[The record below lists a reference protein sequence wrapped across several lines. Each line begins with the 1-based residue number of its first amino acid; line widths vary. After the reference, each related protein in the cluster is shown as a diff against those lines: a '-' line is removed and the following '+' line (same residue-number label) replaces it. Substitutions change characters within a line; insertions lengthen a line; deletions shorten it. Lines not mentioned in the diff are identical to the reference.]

1 MIAYPHPGAA
11 AADEAAVAD
20 QVGATR
26 PSVEDEERRELLE
39 GEASH
44 GDSSGKSA
52 DEDDEEEEGEG
63 EIDEQM
69 KRRQLQIQRMQ
80 VEHRRYI
87 KRMRH
92 MEKLYGRLSR
102 VRYITSMG
110 IALVLSSL
118 LLLSFVF
125 LLSVL
130 WDPAKYGVLF
140 NPASLLVKSFGGAV
154 FMIVVVGMVLSIS
167 MMCIFRVGTLLF
179 FLSFYI
185 KSFLFSILLASICT
199 AYPGLLQTVL
209 FSSSP
214 SPSGTTTSSHLSHF
228 NPIPYLLLALALL
241 THGVCTATPHLW
253 AWILLPLM
261 IISQTFLVL
270 FFHPSLLTPPA
281 TGILGSFLALVGS
294 SPTWISFFLLM
305 LLHTFR
311 AGLYSTALNFKRQIS
326 FFRPPNACIIQPPS
340 ATVSPPKAPL
350 HNTATVPSPLVT
362 QPHVQGLAAEHES
375 LQKERLIPASLQNQ
389 ENLTISELAGS
400 ADQSTVPLPP
410 PQSSSGAP
418 TSAADFLS
426 GPPNSGVDTAAST
439 RKNDDP
445 GERTTKR
452 KKSTGHSA
460 VIRNAGDRRRK
471 RTENF
476 RHFLRK
482 IIWRHLLTALG
493 CCCIGTGIL
502 LVSIHLGKN
511 GFKLSSSVPIQ
522 LSTTPP
528 QITEKSFLHL
538 READPGSMVMGDPQ
552 QDSFDSLN
560 NQANEQGENVSDAV
574 GTPRFFRRRK
584 RRIEAT
590 SLSSSR
596 EPITVAL
603 PLGFIEQDAKKLRPP
618 QEEGIPSGGQE
629 DTSEVYVH
637 PVSTGDWNLNQKHP
651 RSFLRRP
658 EPNRSSQG
666 SLFFLRPTSLALA
679 SAFSP
684 SFMSSDLLFHQ
695 FADRESS
702 QRTGRQVDFNKD
714 MSIGV
719 QKKEDKAGLPYSIAS
734 ESIDSLLSFLHLGTE
749 NSQQDLLLPGQPG
762 PSSLLLAGLLIL
774 GCGGVLA
781 SIQIVW
787 LLSTWIDSKLSYT
800 YPYIHTQTYTHTYS
814 YIHTYP
820 HIHIHT
826 YLHTNLLF
834 RLYVLSLQCLAFLLR
849 GFMPTPRQRL
859 VCDVDVCLEKKLSPC
874 L

>member
-11 AADEAAVAD
+11 AADEAAVAGL
-20 QVGATR
+20 VGATL
-26 PSVEDEERRELLE
+26 PSAEDEERRELLE

-52 DEDDEEEEGEG
+52 DEEEVEEGGG
-63 EIDEQM
+63 EIDEQT

-110 IALVLSSL
+110 IALLLSSL
-118 LLLSFVF
+118 LLLSLFF

-130 WDPAKYGVLF
+130 WDPTKYGVLF
-140 NPASLLVKSFGGAV
+140 NPASLLAKSFGGAV

-179 FLSFYI
+179 FLSFYL
-185 KSFLFSILLASICT
+185 KSLLFSILLASICT
-199 AYPGLLQTVL
+199 AYSGLLQTVL

-214 SPSGTTTSSHLSHF
+214 PPSGTTTSSHF
-228 NPIPYLLLALALL
+228 NPIPYLLLALTLL
-241 THGVCTATPHLW
+241 TNGVCTATPHLW

-261 IISQTFLVL
+261 IISQTFLIL

-281 TGILGSFLALVGS
+281 TGILGSFLALLGS

-311 AGLYSTALNFKRQIS
+311 AGLYSTALNFKKQVS
-326 FFRPPNACIIQPPS
+326 FFCPPNACIIQPPS

-350 HNTATVPSPLVT
+350 QNTATVPSPLVT

-375 LQKERLIPASLQNQ
+375 LRKERLIPASLQNQ

-410 PQSSSGAP
+410 PQPSSGAP

-426 GPPNSGVDTAAST
+426 GPPNSGVDTAAGT

-445 GERTTKR
+445 GQRTTKR
-452 KKSTGHSA
+452 RRSSGGHSA
-460 VIRNAGDRRRK
+460 VIRNAGDRRKK

-476 RHFLRK
+476 RNFLRK

-511 GFKLSSSVPIQ
+511 GFKLSSSFPIQ

-528 QITEKSFLHL
+528 QITGKSFLHL
-538 READPGSMVMGDPQ
+538 READPGSLVMEGHQENP
-552 QDSFDSLN
+552 FDSLN
-560 NQANEQGENVSDAV
+560 HQADEQGESVDDAA
-574 GTPRFFRRRK
+574 GKRRFFRREK
-584 RRIEAT
+584 RRNEAK
-590 SLSSSR
+590 SLSSSPG
-596 EPITVAL
+596 PITVAL
-603 PLGFIEQDAKKLRPP
+603 PLGFIEQDAEKLRAP
-618 QEEGIPSGGQE
+618 QEKGIPSGDQA
-629 DTSEVYVH
+629 DTSGVYVH
-637 PVSTGDWNLNQKHP
+637 PVSTGDWNLNQKHL
-651 RSFLRRP
+651 RSFLRKKP

-702 QRTGRQVDFNKD
+702 QRAGHQNDSNRD

-719 QKKEDKAGLPYSIAS
+719 ENKEEKAGFPYSIAS
-734 ESIDSLLSFLHLGTE
+734 RSIDSFLSFLHLGTE
-749 NSQQDLLLPGQPG
+749 NSQQDLLHGQPS
-762 PSSLLLAGLLIL
+762 PSILLLAGLLLL

-787 LLSTWIDSKLSYT
+787 LLSTWIDSKLSDT
-800 YPYIHTQTYTHTYS
+800 YPPYLHTTHILTHGYS
-814 YIHTYP
+814 YILTD
-820 HIHIHT
+820 
-826 YLHTNLLF
+826 TNSLY
-834 RLYVLSLQCLAFLLR
+834 RLDVLSLPCLAFLLR
-849 GFMPTPRQRL
+849 GLTPSRRQRR
-859 VCDVDVCLEKKLSPC
+859 VWGDVDVFLGEKD
-874 L
+874 

>member
-20 QVGATR
+20 QVGATL
-26 PSVEDEERRELLE
+26 PSTEDEERRELLQ
-39 GEASH
+39 GETSH
-44 GDSSGKSA
+44 GDSPGKSA
-52 DEDDEEEEGEG
+52 DEEDEEEGEGEG

-69 KRRQLQIQRMQ
+69 KRRQLQFQRMQ

-110 IALVLSSL
+110 IALGLSSL
-118 LLLSFVF
+118 LLLSLFF

-130 WDPAKYGVLF
+130 WDPTKYGVLF
-140 NPASLLVKSFGGAV
+140 NTASLLVKSFGGAV
-154 FMIVVVGMVLSIS
+154 FMMVMVGMVLSIS

-179 FLSFYI
+179 FISFYI

-199 AYPGLLQTVL
+199 AYSGLLQTVF

-214 SPSGTTTSSHLSHF
+214 PSSSGFTTSSHLSQF
-228 NPIPYLLLALALL
+228 NPIPYLLLGLALL

-261 IISQTFLVL
+261 VISQTFLIL

-281 TGILGSFLALVGS
+281 TGILGSFLALLGS
-294 SPTWISFFLLM
+294 SPSWISFFLLM

-311 AGLYSTALNFKRQIS
+311 AGLYSTALNFKNQIS

-375 LQKERLIPASLQNQ
+375 LQKERLIPASLSNQ

-410 PQSSSGAP
+410 PQPSSGAP

-426 GPPNSGVDTAAST
+426 GPPNSGVDTVAGT
-439 RKNDDP
+439 RKNEDP
-445 GERTTKR
+445 GETRTKKR
-452 KKSTGHSA
+452 KSSGHHA
-460 VIRNAGDRRRK
+460 VLRNAGDRRKK
-471 RTENF
+471 RTEDF
-476 RHFLRK
+476 RTFLRK

-502 LVSIHLGKN
+502 LVSIHLGKD
-511 GFKLSSSVPIQ
+511 GFKLSSSLPIQ
-522 LSTTPP
+522 LSATPP
-528 QITEKSFLHL
+528 EMTGKSFLHL
-538 READPGSMVMGDPQ
+538 READPPESMAMENHQ
-552 QDSFDSLN
+552 EDSFDSRG
-560 NQANEQGENVSDAV
+560 NQAQEQGQNVGDADR
-574 GTPRFFRRRK
+574 TPRFFRRRK
-584 RRIEAT
+584 RRHEAK
-590 SLSSSR
+590 SLLSSHG
-596 EPITVAL
+596 PITVSL
-603 PLGFIEQDAKKLRPP
+603 PLGFIEQDAKTPRPP
-618 QEEGIPSGGQE
+618 QEKGIPSGDQE
-629 DTSEVYVH
+629 DTTEVYIH
-637 PVSTGDWNLNQKHP
+637 PVSREDGNFLNQKLP
-651 RSFLRRP
+651 SRSFLRRP
-658 EPNRSSQG
+658 APNRSLQG
-666 SLFFLRPTSLALA
+666 SVLFLRPTSLALA

-702 QRTGRQVDFNKD
+702 QRTGRQDGSSNNK
-714 MSIGV
+714 SIGV
-719 QKKEDKAGLPYSIAS
+719 RNKEEKAGFPYSIAS
-734 ESIDSLLSFLHLGTE
+734 ESIDRVLSFLHLGTQE
-749 NSQQDLLLPGQPG
+749 SQQDLLPGQPG
-762 PSSLLLAGLLIL
+762 PSSLFLAGLLL
-774 GCGGVLA
+774 LACGGVLV

-787 LLSTWIDSKLSYT
+787 LLST
-800 YPYIHTQTYTHTYS
+800 
-814 YIHTYP
+814 
-820 HIHIHT
+820 
-826 YLHTNLLF
+826 
-834 RLYVLSLQCLAFLLR
+834 
-849 GFMPTPRQRL
+849 
-859 VCDVDVCLEKKLSPC
+859 
-874 L
+874 